1 MASNLTLILGGARSG
16 KSQHAENLAT
26 LTCRPVHF
34 VPTFN
39 PALCPEDRDM
49 QERLT
54 LHKERRPPEWIVH
67 EPAHSPLIET
77 IQTLGD
83 SLILI
88 DCMTLWLSGLLES
101 QTLQQAAQ
109 SIDALCNAFTQSPS
123 HIICVSN
130 ELGLAPIPSHPAA
143 RSFRDLHGTM
153 NQRIARLANRVDWV
167 LAGIPVPIKPAR

>member
-88 DCMTLWLSGLLES
+88 DCMTLWLSGLLAANPTGRS
-101 QTLQQAAQ
+101 IHRRPLRRFQPKPITHHLRLQ
-109 SIDALCNAFTQSPS
+109 
-123 HIICVSN
+123 
-130 ELGLAPIPSHPAA
+130 
-143 RSFRDLHGTM
+143 
-153 NQRIARLANRVDWV
+153 
-167 LAGIPVPIKPAR
+167 